1 MTNLLESSF
10 SSKSAPD
17 LSKEINPLAKFWVGP
32 IDGFGVRWQR
42 GHKNGALRAQLGI
55 IIPLRLHVIP
65 INRIHMSRPAGQL
78 ARGVYR
84 LKF

>member
-1 MTNLLESSF
+1 MAILLESSF

-17 LSKEINPLAKFWVGP
+17 LSKEINSLVKFWVGP
-32 IDGFGVRWQR
+32 IDVRWQR
-42 GHKNGALRAQLGI
+42 SVATKRRIARAVGTH
-55 IIPLRLHVIP
+55 IPLRLHVIP
-65 INRIHMSRPAGQL
+65 INRIHTSRPAGQL